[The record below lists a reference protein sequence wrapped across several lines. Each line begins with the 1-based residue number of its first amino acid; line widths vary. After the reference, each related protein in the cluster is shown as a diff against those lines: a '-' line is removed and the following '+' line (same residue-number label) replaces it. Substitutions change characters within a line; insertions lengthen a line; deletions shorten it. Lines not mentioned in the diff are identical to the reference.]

1 MEVDDSGL
9 GRMADRTTVAQVS
22 HTTRAVVVVV
32 AATAAAVAVA
42 VTAAEPRIARLMGN
56 TLPTKTLAE
65 AADWELVDDSVQPE
79 ERSRRSIEAG
89 TNSGRS
95 EGWVQAV
102 MGEPGPPGFA
112 GTTARTRWVWPM
124 LAVEKQAW
132 AVQAVDNH
140 IHSAVALGELA
151 ATRKNPWEA
160 SAAVATVPAE
170 GQGGNCGEGAAGGM
184 TGQDMSS
191 VVVAHRIVVAGA
203 LDDLGSA
210 DTLDNYRGA
219 DRTQV
224 GRWTGAMSLLNS
236 EQCR

>member
-1 MEVDDSGL
+1 
-9 GRMADRTTVAQVS
+9 MADRRTVAQVS

-32 AATAAAVAVA
+32 VVVVAAATAAAVAAEA
-42 VTAAEPRIARLMGN
+42 VTAAEPHIARLMGN
-56 TLPTKTLAE
+56 THPTKTLAE

-79 ERSRRSIEAG
+79 EGSRRTIEAG

-102 MGEPGPPGFA
+102 MGEPVPPGFA
-112 GTTARTRWVWPM
+112 GTTARTRWGSPL

-132 AVQAVDNH
+132 AVQAVDIH

-151 ATRKNPWEA
+151 ASYKNPWEA

-170 GQGGNCGEGAAGGM
+170 GQGGNYGEGAAGGT
-184 TGQDMSS
+184 TGQDMSFA
-191 VVVAHRIVVAGA
+191 VVAHRIVVAGA

-219 DRTQV
+219 DHTQV
-224 GRWTGAMSLLNS
+224 GRWTAAMSLLDS